1 MKSIRKFIRWIADIE
16 WTEVVA
22 KTIVGAGVMALLA
35 VIVGCIIYDCTTHET
50 ATDFVP
56 AVKYG
61 EVDSGVTL
69 FMTEDGNLYAFHA
82 HFAEQ
87 NGSRF
92 LVEVRLNDPKDPTDD
107 ELIELWSVPSVSYD
121 IDWAE

>member
-1 MKSIRKFIRWIADIE
+1 MKSIRKFTRWLANVDWILVILR
-16 WTEVVA
+16 TLLG
-22 KTIVGAGVMALLA
+22 IVLGCLVFAILCG
-35 VIVGCIIYDCTTHET
+35 IVYVCSTNET

-61 EVDSGVTL
+61 EVDNGNTL
-69 FMTEDGNLYAFHA
+69 FMTGDGNLYAFHA

-92 LVEVRLNDPKDPTDD
+92 LMEVRPNDPKDPTDD
-107 ELIELWSVPSVSYD
+107 ELIELWSVPSVSYA
-121 IDWAE
+121 IDFAE

>member
-1 MKSIRKFIRWIADIE
+1 MKSIRKSTRNIDWDDVALKVIFAMLVTLWVVLIVCVIAD
-16 WTEVVA
+16 V
-22 KTIVGAGVMALLA
+22 KTK
-35 VIVGCIIYDCTTHET
+35 YET
-50 ATDFVP
+50 ATQFVE

-61 EVDSGVTL
+61 ELDSGDTL
-69 FMTEDGNLYAFHA
+69 FKTNDGNLYAFRA

-92 LVEVRLNDPKDPTDD
+92 LMEVRRNDPKDPTDD
-107 ELIELWSVPSVSYD
+107 ELIELWSTPSVSYD

>member
-1 MKSIRKFIRWIADIE
+1 MKSIRKCIRNIDWEDFALRAIFAML
-16 WTEVVA
+16 VVLWFGIFVWLISDA
-22 KTIVGAGVMALLA
+22 RTKNK
-35 VIVGCIIYDCTTHET
+35 T

-61 EVDSGVTL
+61 EVDNGNTL

-82 HFAEQ
+82 HVAEQ

-92 LVEVRLNDPKDPTDD
+92 LMEVRVNDPKDQTDD
-107 ELIELWSVPSVSYD
+107 ELLELWATPQVEYD

>member
-1 MKSIRKFIRWIADIE
+1 MKSIRKCIRNIDWNDVALKVIFAMLVTLWFVLIVCVIADVKTKNESEIE
-16 WTEVVA
+16 
-22 KTIVGAGVMALLA
+22 
-35 VIVGCIIYDCTTHET
+35 
-50 ATDFVP
+50 FVP

-61 EVDSGVTL
+61 EVDNGNTL

-92 LVEVRLNDPKDPTDD
+92 LMEVRVNDPKDPTDD
-107 ELIELWSVPSVSYD
+107 ELLELWATPQVEYD
-121 IDWAE
+121 IEWAE

>member
-1 MKSIRKFIRWIADIE
+1 MKSIRKSTRNIDWNDVALKVIFAMLVTLWVVLIVCVIAD
-16 WTEVVA
+16 V
-22 KTIVGAGVMALLA
+22 KTK
-35 VIVGCIIYDCTTHET
+35 YET

-61 EVDSGVTL
+61 EVDNGVTL
-69 FMTEDGNLYAFHA
+69 FKTEDGNLYAFRA

-92 LVEVRLNDPKDPTDD
+92 LLHLRVNDPKDPKDD
-107 ELIELWSVPSVSYD
+107 ELLELWSTPAVSYD